1 MTGIRA
7 SIKYA
12 YSSTRVK
19 AMESNLLKKDAYER
33 MLAAKEPGSIAAM
46 LLQTDYKPEI
56 EKLGGAK
63 TMDTLIDFA
72 LSRNLGRET
81 SKLIS
86 IAPKDQRDIVTSIAG
101 VWDVNNLKLTLE
113 AVGSGRS
120 FDDVSKYVIDT
131 RYVGPNVVNAAMGAK
146 SVEGAIEKLIAAT
159 PYSSILRQALDVYR
173 KTHST
178 TEANNAIEIGYYSQL
193 GSTIDRVMKLDKEA
207 AALIRKRI
215 DMRNVLTLLQA
226 KRYGSDFA
234 KVSPH
239 LLPNG
244 TVSPKSL
251 ERMFKNAKDVQALAE
266 GVKVFNLRQALAS
279 YNESK
284 NKPLLLFEIS
294 MLNDVFTGALK
305 GVRHS
310 MLSFGTIVAFLYLKE
325 IEVFTLRIL
334 VKGKSYGLSDAEIKG
349 MISWLK

>member
-1 MTGIRA
+1 MTGIRQ
-7 SIKYA
+7 STKYA

-19 AMESNLLKKDAYER
+19 AMESNLLKKDTFER

-63 TMDTLIDFA
+63 AMDTIVDFA

-101 VWDVNNLKLTLE
+101 MWDVNNMKLLLE
-113 AVGSGRS
+113 AVGSGKS
-120 FDDVSKYVIDT
+120 FDDISKYVIDS
-131 RYVGPNVVNAAMGAK
+131 RYMGPNVVSNAMTAK
-146 SVEGAIEKLIAAT
+146 NVEGAIEKLIAGT
-159 PYSSILRQALDVYR
+159 PYSSLLRQALDVYR

-178 TEANNAIEIGYYSQL
+178 TEANNAIEMGYYSQL

-226 KRYGSDFA
+226 KRYESDFT
-234 KVSPH
+234 KVATH

-244 TVSPKSL
+244 TVSAKSL
-251 ERMFKNAKDVQALAE
+251 EKLFKNAKDVPALAE
-266 GVKVFNLRQALAS
+266 SVKFFNLKQALAS

-284 NKPLLLFEIS
+284 NKPLLLFEIA
-294 MLNDVFTGALK
+294 MLNEVFTSALK

-334 VKGKSYGLSDAEIKG
+334 VKGKAYGLSDAEIRG